1 MTRQKNPV
9 ALIAG
14 LITIGIVIGV
24 ILTTNFDMHSKAG
37 ATPQGTSIYSESDI
51 KTVQNTQTP
60 GMANINPNQL
70 FVNIAKQVRP
80 SIVSVYTSRTVQ
92 AQQNPFFEFF
102 GRQRGMPDD
111 ENHNFKQRGM
121 GSGIIISA
129 DGYVLTN
136 NHVVEDMDEINIRL
150 IDNTEFDAKLI
161 GRDPK
166 TDIALLKIEG
176 DNLPI
181 AVLGNSDHVEIGEW
195 VMAIGS
201 PLDLRST
208 VTAGIVSA
216 IGRNVNILDGSDA
229 IENFIQTD
237 AAINPGNSGGALV
250 NLNGEVIGVN
260 SAIATRTNYYMGY
273 GFAVPINIAKS
284 VIDDLMKYGEVRR
297 GYLGVYIQEVTSA
310 VAKGVGLDKPKGV
323 LITSLVAGRAA
334 EKAGLVEGDVILSV
348 DGLEV
353 NQPNELQA
361 KVGTYNPGEEVEIV
375 IWREGK
381 MITKD
386 VVLQSADGKTEL
398 TSSNTTPKK
407 EEEVPQLG
415 LNLQDLSQGQL
426 NQFDLKK
433 GILVAGVERYSTAQ
447 NAGLRQGDVIF
458 QLNRKEIGSV
468 KDFNGDIGKYH
479 PGDVVRLKIRN
490 KVDNN
495 QNFDRLVF
503 MEIPKTKN

>member
-1 MTRQKNPV
+1 MNRHKNPV

-14 LITIGIVIGV
+14 LITIGVVIGV
-24 ILTTNFDMHSKAG
+24 ILTTNFDMHSKAD
-37 ATPQGTSIYSESDI
+37 ATPQDKSIYAESDI

-60 GMANINPNQL
+60 GITNFNPNQL

-80 SIVSVYTSRTVQ
+80 SIVSIYTSRTVE
-92 AQQNPFFEFF
+92 AQQNPFFDFF
-102 GRQRGMPDD
+102 GRQRGMPND
-111 ENHNFKQRGM
+111 ENHNFKERGM

-136 NHVVEDMDEINIRL
+136 NHVVENMDEIKIRL
-150 IDNTEFDAKLI
+150 IDNQEFDAELV

-166 TDIALLKIEG
+166 TDIALIKING
-176 DNLPI
+176 DNLSI

-216 IGRNVNILDGSDA
+216 IGRNVNILNGSDA

-273 GFAVPINIAKS
+273 GFAVPVNIAKS

-297 GYLGVYIQEVTSA
+297 GYLGVYIQEVTPA

-334 EKAGLVEGDVILSV
+334 DKAGFVEGDVIISIN
-348 DGLEV
+348 GQEV

-361 KVGTYNPGEEVEIV
+361 KVGTYNPGEKIEVV
-375 IWREGK
+375 LWHDGK
-381 MITKD
+381 MVIKN

-398 TSSNTTPKK
+398 TKNDTPEKK
-407 EEEVPQLG
+407 EEDIPQLG
-415 LNLQDLSQGQL
+415 LNLQDLSKRQL
-426 NQFDLKK
+426 DQLDLDK
-433 GILVAGVERYSTAQ
+433 GVLVASVERFSAAQ
-447 NAGLRQGDVIF
+447 EAGLRQGDVIF
-458 QLNRKEIGSV
+458 QMNRKTVESV
-468 KDFNGDIGKYH
+468 RDFNGILGKYH

-490 KVDNN
+490 KVEND